1 MGTDIHLYV
10 EHYNKESKRWENL
23 FLYKKSS
30 EGEFLPVDIYDGRDY
45 DLFGLLAGVRS
56 VIDPFVLPRGVPED
70 MSCEVSKAYG
80 DGECY
85 YAPTWYDY
93 CELQAY
99 EYMMADSLTAIQ
111 AKDKKINKLE
121 SQVKQFEKMAVKSND
136 AILFGAISCIYSQD
150 IGEVKVI
157 RNFGGSLGGVSTE
170 AGFHVKAP
178 WQDIITYDV
187 RNNILSFMGDSEK
200 DQFEGGSANGSAVTI
215 NDSSGT
221 SATIDIQVNYSLD
234 PEAAERLYA
243 DYGTQENFVKSICAV
258 DIRAIP
264 REVSG
269 KFDTISILTT
279 RGDFT
284 SAVQEALTDK
294 WKDYGLV
301 VEQVSIQNV
310 VYPQSI
316 IDKYSEATAAEVAK
330 ATAENNQKVAEVEA
344 QTKVTTAKGEAEAN
358 AILEKSLTD
367 KVIQKQYV
375 ETLKSIGENGNLV
388 VVPEGSSP
396 IVSTGK

>member
-1 MGTDIHLYV
+1 MVTFVIGI
-10 EHYNKESKRWENL
+10 
-23 FLYKKSS
+23 
-30 EGEFLPVDIYDGRDY
+30 IA
-45 DLFGLLAGVRS
+45 LLIAIPAIIFAIRMK
-56 VIDPFVLPRGVPED
+56 VPELVETGKD
-70 MSCEVSKAYG
+70 AWGDPKTNENEVRNAR
-80 DGECY
+80 E
-85 YAPTWYDY
+85 
-93 CELQAY
+93 
-99 EYMMADSLTAIQ
+99 
-111 AKDKKINKLE
+111 NKRFATIVA
-121 SQVKQFEKMAVKSND
+121 SVFFAF
-136 AILFGAISCIYSQD
+136 AILFGAVSCIYSQD

-170 AGFHVKAP
+170 AGFHLKAP
-178 WQDIITYDV
+178 WQDMITYDV

-269 KFDTISILTT
+269 RFDTISILTT